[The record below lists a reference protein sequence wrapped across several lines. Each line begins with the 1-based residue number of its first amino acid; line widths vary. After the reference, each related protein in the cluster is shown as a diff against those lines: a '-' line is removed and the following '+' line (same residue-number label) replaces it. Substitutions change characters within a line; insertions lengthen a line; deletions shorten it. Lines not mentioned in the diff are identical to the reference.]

1 MTDPRTTP
9 TTSLFAV
16 ERPESERWESFR
28 ATAIPSAQVSV
39 STVLRP
45 SSALGDFGRYYETM
59 AMPYAPATGILWQSA
74 AHHEREANRQHDL
87 AVRWFSR
94 RAS

>member
-1 MTDPRTTP
+1 VSTERA
-9 TTSLFAV
+9 SLFAS
-16 ERPESERWESFR
+16 EQPESERWESFR
-28 ATAIPSAQVSV
+28 ATGLDAARVSV

-59 AMPYAPATGILWQSA
+59 AFPYAPATGIIWQSA

>member
-1 MTDPRTTP
+1 MNDH
-9 TTSLFAV
+9 A
-16 ERPESERWESFR
+16 PESERWEAFR
-28 ATAIPSAQVSV
+28 ATAIPEVRVSV

-59 AMPYAPATGILWQSA
+59 AFSYDPPDRIIWQSA

-94 RAS
+94 KLEAALGEDA